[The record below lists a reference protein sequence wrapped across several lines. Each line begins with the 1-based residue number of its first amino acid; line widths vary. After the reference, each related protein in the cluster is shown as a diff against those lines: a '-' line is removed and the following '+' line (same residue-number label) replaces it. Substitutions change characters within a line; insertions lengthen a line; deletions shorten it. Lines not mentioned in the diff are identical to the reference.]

1 MSDANY
7 NGKQPSNTSYIKTFI
22 EGSPFNVWV
31 VDPVTFT
38 NDNLKV
44 VTLAAPLKDVY
55 IPGNLYITGNVIHY
69 DPKPKTLTSQT
80 ITSPIT
86 VEQSNAILTI
96 PVVQVEDLDS
106 KKTSFN
112 IDVNYSELSTM
123 EIMPLLIRK
132 IQDLQEQVTHLS
144 NLLNHESL

>member
-7 NGKQPSNTSYIKTFI
+7 NGKQPSNNSYIKTFV

-31 VDPVTFT
+31 VDPATFP
-38 NDNLKV
+38 NG
-44 VTLAAPLKDVY
+44 TLNVLTPAPPLKDVY
-55 IPGNLYITGNVIHY
+55 IPGNLYITGNIIHY
-69 DPKPKTLTSQT
+69 NPPNTLTSRT

-96 PVVQVEDLDS
+96 PVVQVQDTQS
-106 KKTSFN
+106 NKTSFD
-112 IDVNYSELSTM
+112 IDMNYSELTTM

-144 NLLNHESL
+144 NILNHHS

>member
-7 NGKQPSNTSYIKTFI
+7 NGKQPSNTSYVKTFV
-22 EGSPFNVWV
+22 EGTPFSIWV
-31 VDPVTFT
+31 VDPVTFI
-38 NDNLKV
+38 NDNLNV
-44 VTLAAPLKDVY
+44 VSPAAPLKDVY
-55 IPGNLYITGNVIHY
+55 IPGNLYISGNIIHY
-69 DPKPKTLTSQT
+69 SPPSVTLTSRT
-80 ITSPIT
+80 ITKPIT

-96 PVVQVEDLDS
+96 PVVQVEDIYS
-106 KKTSFN
+106 KKTFFD
-112 IDVNYSELSTM
+112 INYSELSTM